1 MRIDCDDL
9 DTVERIKTELGVLKM
24 AYIDNDLKRK
34 AIINKEKMKELLGHS
49 PDYLDALIMAMF
61 FRRVR
66 NSAGTSI
73 KVTQFP
79 TE

>member
-1 MRIDCDDL
+1 MTI
-9 DTVERIKTELGVLKM
+9 ERIKTELGVLKM
-24 AYIDNDLKRK
+24 AFIDNDLKKK
-34 AIINKEKMKELLGHS
+34 AIITKEKMKELLGHS

-66 NSAGTSI
+66 NSGGATI
-73 KVTQFP
+73 KVTQYS